1 MNLLIQTW
9 AEAKKLRR
17 RRLPLL
23 FFMVFLLIAAWIL
36 WCLDDLDTSRLND
49 VGAMLYIN
57 LLLMNTILSPVVLA
71 AAASRM
77 CDMEQAGN
85 TYKWLC
91 TMERPVHIY
100 RGKMLVGALC
110 VLLFALAQTLLLAL
124 LLTIYGGSVLG
135 ICTPF
140 FMSLLVY
147 FLALFTLQLNLSL
160 RFSNQLSPIFI
171 SIGGTFAGLF
181 SWFLNQLPL
190 RYLLPWGYLAA
201 LCPAGYN
208 YDRASRYTAYYWHP
222 YPAVWLAVLA
232 LFFLFLYGLGR
243 RNFCKIVEEN
253 I

>member
-1 MNLLIQTW
+1 MNLLIQTR

-91 TMERPVHIY
+91 TMERPTHIY

-147 FLALFTLQLNLSL
+147 FLALFTLQLGLSL

-190 RYLLPWGYLAA
+190 RYLLPRG
-201 LCPAGYN
+201 
-208 YDRASRYTAYYWHP
+208 
-222 YPAVWLAVLA
+222 
-232 LFFLFLYGLGR
+232 
-243 RNFCKIVEEN
+243 
-253 I
+253 